1 MEDQIHILKSKIHRA
16 VITQAEL
23 EYVGSITIDKNLLK
37 ASGMLPFER
46 VLVSNMR
53 NGNRLETY
61 IIEGEAGTGTI
72 CMNGPCAHLFNVG
85 DEVVIMAFKITNEAK
100 AIHHKPVV
108 VLPKDMNKSWEIL
121 G

>member
-1 MEDQIHILKSKIHRA
+1 
-16 VITQAEL
+16 
-23 EYVGSITIDKNLLK
+23 
-37 ASGMLPFER
+37 
-46 VLVSNMR
+46 
-53 NGNRLETY
+53 
-61 IIEGEAGTGTI
+61 
-72 CMNGPCAHLFNVG
+72 MNGPCAHLFNVG